1 LGTVLTALSG
11 PLAVLAVVA
20 LVYCEPIVPFVV
32 PAVVSLVVGFGLS
45 RFERTDP
52 GPREAFLLVAL
63 AWLSVALVGAIPFVL
78 AGTGSFA
85 NPVNALFESMS
96 GITTTGA
103 TVILDFTV

>member
-1 LGTVLTALSG
+1 
-11 PLAVLAVVA
+11 
-20 LVYCEPIVPFVV
+20 
-32 PAVVSLVVGFGLS
+32 
-45 RFERTDP
+45 FERTDP

-85 NPVNALFESMS
+85 NPVNALLESMS

-103 TVILDFTV
+103 TVILDFTVRARSLLLWRSVLQWLGGLGILVFAVSLLSVLSVSGAQLMETET